1 MNPELIIWDYGKEI
15 TVTLEDALYTPS
27 SMGMLWSGKHGLKKT
42 KLYGDLIISE
52 TPLKNGEYNDE
63 EEVDVIKT
71 TAKITLNNYNNYLN
85 SAIEFW
91 KNDETALITP
101 NNYEKSSISSTISWV
116 SNVSISSIDN
126 LYQEYRENLHFIY
139 AVDKNANGQFFI
151 AGVNTAFG
159 GSTGAII
166 VYKIHCEDENT
177 LSPEIIKTVILDN
190 GTRRRI
196 KIQINPEYNTYTP
209 LPQEMIYQIEH
220 GLNNVKYLE
229 RIEKCKATQTFAI
242 DTNANLKHSNYRY
255 LSRYSEKELTVF
267 IDPKTMLPY
276 EPNTDSFTRKNGSL
290 IKGELRIIKQHEI
303 YYKWTRTKA
312 TDYTSLGR
320 QIIVDPIH
328 FPGCY
333 RLVGETYS
341 RNRNTGKDQRFQFE
355 IPLCK
360 IGSEN
365 NLTLEAEGDPTTFN
379 MTLKVLRRE
388 DGVMMKLT
396 QYDVETAK
404 YDGYLSGSTNVVKT
418 GDIEDPETD
427 PDKLPTGTVTE
438 WRFETYVTE
447 DNVLSTLSLDITRNN
462 FTVTNTLSNVD
473 EDVDGFL
480 TAAEEKEYRIYRRE
494 RKYIN
499 NKPTEDTRDIYV
511 RTAIS
516 TTPLDP
522 NEYIL
527 NLNSLE

>member
-42 KLYGDLIISE
+42 KLYGTLRVEILDESDKQEQTIEDNAII
-52 TPLKNGEYNDE
+52 TLDTYNDFAYYKKPSDSKNICICTTIGE
-63 EEVDVIKT
+63 SRLNMTGYEWISNIKIST
-71 TAKITLNNYNNYLN
+71 INSLEQYNFNSVKFMYTISSKLNDAVPTHRYFVLN
-85 SAIEFW
+85 S
-91 KNDETALITP
+91 D
-101 NNYEKSSISSTISWV
+101 S
-116 SNVSISSIDN
+116 
-126 LYQEYRENLHFIY
+126 EYSEC
-139 AVDKNANGQFFI
+139 AVDW
-151 AGVNTAFG
+151 G
-159 GSTGAII
+159 GS
-166 VYKIHCEDENT
+166 VLDEDKLQYKEV
-177 LSPEIIKTVILDN
+177 LLKEIELDN
-190 GTRRRI
+190 GKTK
-196 KIQINPEYNTYTP
+196 KIYFTLDKNNNNDVPE
-209 LPQEMIYQIEH
+209 EVVYQIEH
-220 GLNNVKYLE
+220 GLNSVKYLE

-242 DTNANLKHSNYRY
+242 DTSINLKHGNYRY
-255 LSRYSEKELTVF
+255 LSKYSEKELTVF

-276 EPNTDSFTRKNGSL
+276 EPNAESFTRKNGESV
-290 IKGELRIIKQHEI
+290 KGDLRIIKQHEI

-404 YDGYLSGSTNVVKT
+404 YDGYLSGSTNIVKT
-418 GDIEDPETD
+418 GDIEEPEIDPN
-427 PDKLPTGTVTE
+427 KTVTE
-438 WRFETYVTE
+438 WRFETYITE
-447 DNVLSTLSLDITRNN
+447 DNVLSTLSLDITQNN

-473 EDVDGFL
+473 ENVDGFL

-499 NKPTEDTRDIYV
+499 NEPTEDTRDIYV